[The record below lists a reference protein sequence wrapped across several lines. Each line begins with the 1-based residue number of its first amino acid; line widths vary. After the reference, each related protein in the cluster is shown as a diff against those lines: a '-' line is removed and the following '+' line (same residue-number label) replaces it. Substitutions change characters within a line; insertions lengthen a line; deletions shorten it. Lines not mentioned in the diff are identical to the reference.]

1 MSARVLVYS
10 RQGCHLC
17 EQALETVARVC
28 AEVGTAYEVVDVD
41 TDPALQAEYGEQV
54 PVTLVDGR
62 RHDFWRVKESRLRAA
77 LAPSGTPR
85 S

>member
-17 EQALETVARVC
+17 EVALETVARVC
-28 AEVGTAYEVVDVD
+28 ADVGATYEVVDVD
-41 TDPALQAEYGEQV
+41 TDPALQQEHGEQV

-62 RHDFWRVKESRLRAA
+62 RHDFWRVDERRLRAA
-77 LAPSGTPR
+77 LA
-85 S
+85 